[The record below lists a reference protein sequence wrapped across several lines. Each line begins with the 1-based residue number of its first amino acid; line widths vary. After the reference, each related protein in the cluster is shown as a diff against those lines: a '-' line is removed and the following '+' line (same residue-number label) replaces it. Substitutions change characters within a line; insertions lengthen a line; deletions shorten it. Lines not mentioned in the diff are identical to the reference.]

1 MMVTVAAAA
10 ALIIQEIQKIKM
22 WGEEKKQT
30 SQTAGPYFNQMIEDS
45 KMYWEGEYGWFWNCH
60 PHKSVASF
68 AKFYSPK

>member
-22 WGEEKKQT
+22 WGEEKKKQT

-45 KMYWEGEYGWFWNCH
+45 KMY
-60 PHKSVASF
+60 
-68 AKFYSPK
+68 